1 MSIKLTK
8 LYKHY
13 GTNVVVNNV
22 SAEIQDGELFVLL
35 GASGSGKST
44 ILRIITGLTFPDSGS
59 VEVSGKDITYLRPQ
73 DRGIGFVFQ
82 NYSLF
87 QHLNVYKNVEFG
99 LRIKKISKKECRIRS
114 EELLDI
120 VGLTGFGNRYPKQ
133 LSGGQQQRVAVA
145 RALAS
150 KPAVLLLD
158 EPFGA
163 LDVKIRAR
171 MRTRLKEIQ
180 HRLNV
185 TMILVTH
192 DQEEA
197 FELADRIGIV
207 DRGRLLEVGTPET
220 LYHYPRNAFVAT
232 FVGGGNVL
240 IGKTVDGQI
249 QLGKRSFPFPSD
261 TPYHVEGVPVRILF
275 RPETVIVSNKS
286 FKSSDNLHVIG
297 RGKITDMLFSGSQ
310 TKMMVETDE
319 LIGVRSLAP
328 QPAFDQ
334 VHTKIEIIKPGI
346 RQEEG
351 LKIGQEVW
359 LGIKEFHVLD
369 PGGIRLLII
378 IDDLQLGEILLDFA
392 RRIVQKAMIPATIFG
407 IVDNPKKI
415 NQFHEQLT
423 SVTEKYFPGKLHD
436 KVHLTVGTDYYDVLI
451 EAKTGNYDLVLA
463 KIPDYPKKLSKDFE
477 SMISKI
483 IDDVRLPTLIVQ
495 TPADKLETILI
506 CTAGGEPG
514 KSDVRFTG
522 RLARRLKASTRV
534 LHIARPGLSTA
545 AKNRINTHLKNSQV
559 LIENLGVKCTI
570 DIKEGDAVEAINNTI
585 ASNKC
590 DLVVVGAPIQDRP
603 FSLKHQDFIGS
614 ILNKI
619 SSPIL
624 VVPMEE

>member
-8 LYKHY
+8 LQKHY

-22 SAEIQDGELFVLL
+22 STEIKDGELFVLL

-44 ILRIITGLTFPDSGS
+44 ILRIIAGLTFPDSGS
-59 VEVSGKDITYLRPQ
+59 VEVSGKDITFLRPQ

-150 KPAVLLLD
+150 QPAVLLLD

-207 DRGRLLEVGTPET
+207 DRGHLLEVGTPET
-220 LYHYPRNAFVAT
+220 LYHRPRNAFVAT

-240 IGKTVDGQI
+240 IGKTINGQI
-249 QLGKRSFPFPSD
+249 QLGKHSFPFPTN
-261 TPYHVEGVPVRILF
+261 TPYHEEGVPVRILF
-275 RPETVIVSNKS
+275 RPETVLVSDHPLKPS
-286 FKSSDNLHVIG
+286 ENLYIL
-297 RGKITDMLFSGSQ
+297 GKGNITDILFSGSQ
-310 TKMMVETDE
+310 TKLMVKTGE
-319 LIGVRSLAP
+319 LIGVRPLAP
-328 QPAFDQ
+328 RPTFDQ
-334 VHTKIEIIKPGI
+334 AHTKIEIIKQGI
-346 RQEEG
+346 IKKEG

-369 PGGIRLLII
+369 PGGIKLLII
-378 IDDLQLGEILLDFA
+378 IDNLQLGEILLDFA
-392 RRIVQKAMIPATIFG
+392 NIIVQKALTPATIFG
-407 IVDNPKKI
+407 IVENSKNI
-415 NQFHEQLT
+415 NQFHEQLA
-423 SVTEKYFPGKLHD
+423 SITEKYLQGKHSD
-436 KVHLTVGTDYYDVLI
+436 KMHLMVGT
-451 EAKTGNYDLVLA
+451 NYD
-463 KIPDYPKKLSKDFE
+463 
-477 SMISKI
+477 
-483 IDDVRLPTLIVQ
+483 
-495 TPADKLETILI
+495 
-506 CTAGGEPG
+506 
-514 KSDVRFTG
+514 
-522 RLARRLKASTRV
+522 
-534 LHIARPGLSTA
+534 
-545 AKNRINTHLKNSQV
+545 
-559 LIENLGVKCTI
+559 
-570 DIKEGDAVEAINNTI
+570 DI
-585 ASNKC
+585 
-590 DLVVVGAPIQDRP
+590 
-603 FSLKHQDFIGS
+603 
-614 ILNKI
+614 
-619 SSPIL
+619 
-624 VVPMEE
+624 